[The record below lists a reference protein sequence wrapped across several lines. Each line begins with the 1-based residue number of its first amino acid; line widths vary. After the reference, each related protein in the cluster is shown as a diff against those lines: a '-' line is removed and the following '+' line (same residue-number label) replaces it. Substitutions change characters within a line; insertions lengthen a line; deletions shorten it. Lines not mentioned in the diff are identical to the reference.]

1 MGARVPDRHR
11 QSGAGHQCRHV
22 GDPRHRHSVPPDA
35 SSRSVPTLLR
45 AFVSDLPWR
54 KAARGAEHRTPAQPQ
69 KLGFHPRGPMSP
81 LQLNRRV
88 VVSAVGVVAAAGL
101 VFACQATR
109 PKTTNLAAGDVASK
123 VYVAPGQYDEFYSFL
138 SGGFSGQVAVYG
150 LPSGRLLKVIPVFSQ
165 NPENGY
171 GYNDESKE
179 MLQTTFGAVPWDDSH
194 HPELSQTD
202 GIPDGRWLFIN
213 ANNTPRVARIDL
225 TRFETDEILQIP
237 NAAGGHASPFT
248 TPNTKYIVSATRFS
262 VPIGAKRDVGDLEL
276 QGELQGHA
284 LLHHG
289 RSAGQDGHRLPDPHA
304 GVQLR
309 PRPRRQGSVRRLVLL
324 HVVQLGAGV
333 HEARGERVAERQGL
347 RRRGELQEGRGM
359 RRVRQGEDGAGR
371 LRPQLHRPEVPH
383 RDRREEDEREDAGP
397 AATAR
402 ASSTTCPRRSRRMA
416 SMSTRRASTSLPGAS
431 SPP

>member
-1 MGARVPDRHR
+1 
-11 QSGAGHQCRHV
+11 
-22 GDPRHRHSVPPDA
+22 
-35 SSRSVPTLLR
+35 
-45 AFVSDLPWR
+45 
-54 KAARGAEHRTPAQPQ
+54 
-69 KLGFHPRGPMSP
+69 MSP

-179 MLQTTFGAVPWDDSH
+179 MLQTTFGVVPWDDSH

-262 VPIGAKRDVGDLEL
+262 VPIAE
-276 QGELQGHA
+276 HA
-284 LLHHG
+284 TS
-289 RSAGQDGHRLPDPHA
+289 RSRATRRTSRARCRSSRPTSRARWTSRSRSSCRATTTTSATPA
-304 GVQLR
+304 RAR
-309 PRPRRQGSVRRLVLL
+309 PRAGSSSPR
-324 HVVQLGAGV
+324 
-333 HEARGERVAERQGL
+333 
-347 RRRGELQEGRGM
+347 
-359 RRVRQGEDGAGR
+359 
-371 LRPQLHRPEVPH
+371 
-383 RDRREEDEREDAGP
+383 
-397 AATAR
+397 
-402 ASSTTCPRRSRRMA
+402 TTPSRR
-416 SMSTRRASTSLPGAS
+416 TRS
-431 SPP
+431 SR